1 MKLNIE
7 PTTFRRALGVIP
19 FASKDGAAPILTGVC
34 IERNVNQLTF
44 YATDR
49 YKAARVTI
57 PVTADT
63 SQFRVTVDAKMF
75 ASAVKAV
82 APLRTYADTLTL
94 EISEDT
100 VRITNDTQAHELR
113 IMEGE
118 YPPMGK
124 FFHQDHGNVE
134 EILLAP
140 AALKALAD
148 SARAFGKDATN
159 YELSFTAPN
168 KPVIATMPLDD
179 NVMFEAVIM
188 PIHKF

>member
-19 FASKDGAAPILTGVC
+19 FASKDDTAPILTGVC

-49 YKAARVTI
+49 YKLARVSI
-57 PVTADT
+57 PVEADT
-63 SQFRVTVDAKMF
+63 SQFRVVVNAKAF
-75 ASAVKAV
+75 AAAVKAV
-82 APLRTYADTLTL
+82 APMRALGGTVTFEVSD
-94 EISEDT
+94 ET
-100 VRITNDTQAHELR
+100 VRITNDTQAHEMS

-118 YPPMGK
+118 YPPMDR

-140 AALKALAD
+140 AAFKALAD

-159 YELSFTAPN
+159 YELSFTAPD
-168 KPVIATMPLDD
+168 KPVIATMPLDGI
-179 NVMFEAVIM
+179 VTFEAVIM

>member
-19 FASKDGAAPILTGVC
+19 FASKDDYTPILNGVC

-49 YKAARVTI
+49 YKAARATL
-57 PVTADT
+57 PVEADT

-82 APLRTYADTLTL
+82 APLRTYADTITL
-94 EISEDT
+94 EVAEDT
-100 VRITNDTQAHELR
+100 VRITGNNQAHELR
-113 IMEGE
+113 TVEGE
-118 YPPMGK
+118 YPPMDK
-124 FFHQDHGNVE
+124 FFQQDYGEVE
-134 EILLAP
+134 EIRLAP

>member
-19 FASKDGAAPILTGVC
+19 FASKDVYTPILTGVC
-34 IERNVNQLTF
+34 IEGDTNQITV

-49 YKAARVTI
+49 YKVARVTI
-57 PVTADT
+57 PVEEEIG
-63 SQFRVTVDAKMF
+63 QFRVTVDAKMF

-82 APLRTYADTLTL
+82 APARGGSVNITIEVRDEA
-94 EISEDT
+94 

-118 YPPMGK
+118 YPLVDK

-134 EILLAP
+134 EIILAP
-140 AALKALAD
+140 AAFKALAD

-159 YELSFTAPN
+159 YELKFTAPN

-179 NVMFEAVIM
+179 NVTFEAVAM

>member
-19 FASKDGAAPILTGVC
+19 FASKDVYTPILTGVC
-34 IERNVNQLTF
+34 IEGDTNQITV

-49 YKAARVTI
+49 YKVARVTI
-57 PVTADT
+57 PVEEEID
-63 SQFRVTVDAKMF
+63 QFRVTVDAKMF

-82 APLRTYADTLTL
+82 APARGGSVNITIEVSD
-94 EISEDT
+94 ET

-113 IMEGE
+113 VMEGGF
-118 YPPMGK
+118 PPVDK

-134 EILLAP
+134 EIILAP
-140 AALKALAD
+140 AAFKALAD
-148 SARAFGKDATN
+148 AARAFGKDATN
-159 YELSFTAPN
+159 FELKFTAPN

-179 NVMFEAVIM
+179 NVTFEAVAM

>member
-7 PTTFRRALGVIP
+7 PTTFRRALGVTP
-19 FASKDGAAPILTGVC
+19 FASKDDFTPILTGVC

-49 YKAARVTI
+49 YKMARVTL
-57 PVTADT
+57 PVEADT
-63 SQFRVTVDAKMF
+63 SQFRVTVDAKAF
-75 ASAVKAV
+75 AAAVKAV
-82 APLRTYADTLTL
+82 APLRAHADMVTL
-94 EISEDT
+94 EVTEET
-100 VRITNDTQAHELR
+100 VRIIGNDQAHELR
-113 IMEGE
+113 TMEGE
-118 YPPMGK
+118 YPPMDK

-134 EILLAP
+134 EIILAP

-179 NVMFEAVIM
+179 NVVFEAVIM
-188 PIHKF
+188 PICKF

>member
-7 PTTFRRALGVIP
+7 PTVFRRALGVIP
-19 FASKDGAAPILTGVC
+19 FASKDDYAPILTGVC

-49 YKAARVTI
+49 YKLARVTI
-57 PVTADT
+57 PVEADT
-63 SQFRVTVDAKMF
+63 AQFRVVVEAKAF
-75 ASAVKAV
+75 AAAVKAV
-82 APLRTYADTLTL
+82 APLRAGNDTIAL
-94 EISEDT
+94 EVTEDT
-100 VRITNDTQAHELR
+100 VRITGNNQAHELS
-113 IMEGE
+113 IVPDE
-118 YPPMGK
+118 YPLMDK

-134 EILLAP
+134 EIILAP
-140 AALKALAD
+140 AAFKALAD
-148 SARAFGKDATN
+148 ATRAFGKDATN

-188 PIHKF
+188 PIHKY

>member
-7 PTTFRRALGVIP
+7 PTAFRRALGVIP
-19 FASKDGAAPILTGVC
+19 FASKDDIAPILTGVC

-49 YKAARVTI
+49 YKLARVSI
-57 PVTADT
+57 PVEADT
-63 SQFRVTVDAKMF
+63 SQFRVVVNAKAF
-75 ASAVKAV
+75 AAAVKAV
-82 APLRTYADTLTL
+82 APMRALGGTVTFEVSD
-94 EISEDT
+94 ET

-113 IMEGE
+113 VMPEE
-118 YPPMGK
+118 YPPVDR
-124 FFHQDHGNVE
+124 FFHRDLGNVE

-148 SARAFGKDATN
+148 AARAFGKEAGN
-159 YELSFTAPN
+159 VHFKFTAPN

-179 NVMFEAVIM
+179 NVTFEAVIM